1 MSERKL
7 SEMLALVAA
16 IDPDAYTTGTQESD
30 EIDMQMHREVIF
42 ILQVGTIAVGSTVD
56 FRIYQGVDNEGTAGE
71 SYVLLKEATA
81 LGDTD
86 DDKQV
91 IINVRADDLTAG
103 YRWIKA
109 AVVLGGTADNVD
121 MSAVALADRTRFSHA
136 VTSTSY
142 GDLSTV
148 DEIVA

>member
-16 IDPDAYTTGTQESD
+16 VDPDAYTTGTQESD
-30 EIDMQMHREVIF
+30 EIDMQMHREVMF
-42 ILQVGTIAVGSTVD
+42 ILQVGTISAGSTIE
-56 FRIYQGVDNEGTAGE
+56 FRIYEGTDNEGTAGE
-71 SYVLLKEATA
+71 NYQLLKAATD
-81 LGDTD
+81 LGDSD

-91 IINVRADDLTAG
+91 IINVRADELSAG

-109 AVVLGGTADNVD
+109 AVKLGGTADNVD
-121 MSAVALADRTRFSHA
+121 ASLVALADRTRFSHA

-142 GDLSTV
+142 GDLASV